1 MSGFGSSLLTRIV
14 RVFLR
19 TERSVTEIVTP
30 AVPEV
35 PQQTPEQIAATAEA
49 DFAKGYGKARGNDTP
64 PEPAEKTDTA
74 ATATPEVAA
83 DGKTEATP
91 ENKEEK
97 QPETPKV
104 FGLTEAEFKAEMA
117 KAGSAG
123 AKVNEEVRKVYSK
136 IGEINRTV
144 QELTKNL
151 SAGKTGRKI
160 TAEALKRVNDE
171 LPGLGAALAQDLSD
185 ILGGAEAAQAVAET
199 KGQAFDPDK
208 YHAEKLAPA
217 LEAMEARITKVSEEA
232 QTELLSYMHSDYA
245 EFLKTDTF
253 KGWLQT
259 LPADRRE
266 FVVTSPRAV
275 VAGSAITEAKKWAE
289 EKHKAEVKAKSKLEA
304 AITPKGS
311 GAAPVQQVTD
321 DETAFNRGYKRARGK

>member
-1 MSGFGSSLLTRIV
+1 
-14 RVFLR
+14 
-19 TERSVTEIVTP
+19 VTEVVAEVT
-30 AVPEV
+30 
-35 PQQTPEQIAATAEA
+35 QTPEQIAAAAEASFVKGHEKVRGVEPTPDSPEKTETKAEPAAEVKAEATAET
-49 DFAKGYGKARGNDTP
+49 KTEVKAEAQ
-64 PEPAEKTDTA
+64 PEP
-74 ATATPEVAA
+74 
-83 DGKTEATP
+83 
-91 ENKEEK
+91 
-97 QPETPKV
+97 PKV

-151 SAGKTGRKI
+151 SAGKTSRKI

-171 LPGLGAALAQDLSD
+171 LPGLGKALAEDLSE
-185 ILGGAEAAQAVAET
+185 ILGGAEVAQATAQT
-199 KGQAFDPDK
+199 QGQPFDPDK

-217 LEAMEARITKVSEEA
+217 LEAMEARIVKVSEEA
-232 QTELLSYMHSDYA
+232 QTELLAYMHSDY
-245 EFLKTDTF
+245 EDFLKTDTF
-253 KGWLQT
+253 KAWLQT

-289 EKHKAEVKAKSKLEA
+289 AKQKAEKKANERLEA
-304 AITPKGS
+304 AIPPKGS
-311 GAAPVQQVTD
+311 NAAPVQHTP
-321 DETAFNRGYKRARGK
+321 DEEDSFRKGYKKARGR